1 MCYHTTDYR
10 QSETAVSVSGAV
22 PDLNGNDG
30 SGIRT
35 VLAGWSERAVCGN
48 ARPERP
54 VGNTKTTPRGN
65 SLVCDRKREIFPM
78 KRNTRQLISL
88 IVVFALIAAAYSCRM
103 LAKFDIG
110 GVYVNYIR
118 AALYL
123 LLFSLWGY
131 SLDRRIIQPQT
142 LHCLRLT
149 AALMLVWLVLRTL
162 KYEIVTDPTVARYIW
177 YLYYLRM
184 LFIPLLGVYIALFL
198 GKPQEIRLN
207 VRTGCLALVPAV
219 LFLSVITNDLHQQ
232 VFAFSGGVP
241 GGQDNSSFSHRPLYF
256 ACLVWMV
263 ACMVFS
269 LVRLLNKSR
278 IPGSG
283 KKNLAPFVTGCITV
297 LYGVLYLSG
306 LPAVRWWFGDMN
318 VMFCLL
324 FAAIYESCIHCRMIQ
339 SNTGYVELF
348 EATTL
353 AACIADSSGNIV
365 LRSHAACEDIACPEE
380 GTQVFRPD
388 GIRIS
393 SAPISGGYAV
403 WQDNVRPLT
412 ELRAKLSGNKAIIK
426 NNKEKLQEAYF
437 IQKKLYELTEKNRIY
452 DELEARYGKQINR
465 IGQLLKQCEDTGP
478 AEVQNLLKRILLLG
492 TYIKRGA
499 NLYFLGMEYELL
511 PQQELRLTVDE
522 AVRVMTV
529 CGTECSVVYRTT
541 KPMRSTEVMR
551 LFDLLKTVAE
561 MTINGLQSLFI
572 SVSDS
577 EMDLSVECTADLSF
591 IASSDI
597 TVRRE
602 DGLWLVR
609 TPIGG
614 CDDA

>member
-1 MCYHTTDYR
+1 MRKRTSGTTCR
-10 QSETAVSVSGAV
+10 KHK
-22 PDLNGNDG
+22 N
-30 SGIRT
+30 
-35 VLAGWSERAVCGN
+35 N
-48 ARPERP
+48 AKGE
-54 VGNTKTTPRGN
+54 

-177 YLYYLRM
+177 YLYYLPM

-207 VRTGCLALVPAV
+207 VRTGCLAIVPAV

-465 IGQLLKQCEDTGP
+465 IGQLLKQCEDTGA

-561 MTINGLQSLFI
+561 MTVNGLQSLFI

>member
-1 MCYHTTDYR
+1 
-10 QSETAVSVSGAV
+10 
-22 PDLNGNDG
+22 
-30 SGIRT
+30 
-35 VLAGWSERAVCGN
+35 
-48 ARPERP
+48 
-54 VGNTKTTPRGN
+54 
-65 SLVCDRKREIFPM
+65 M

-88 IVVFALIAAAYSCRM
+88 IVVFAIIAAAYSCRM

-177 YLYYLRM
+177 YLYYLPM
-184 LFIPLLGVYIALFL
+184 LFIPLLGVYIALSL

-269 LVRLLNKSR
+269 LVQLLNKSR

-324 FAAIYESCIHCRMIQ
+324 FAAIYESCIRCRMIQ

>member
-1 MCYHTTDYR
+1 
-10 QSETAVSVSGAV
+10 
-22 PDLNGNDG
+22 
-30 SGIRT
+30 
-35 VLAGWSERAVCGN
+35 
-48 ARPERP
+48 
-54 VGNTKTTPRGN
+54 
-65 SLVCDRKREIFPM
+65 M
-78 KRNTRQLISL
+78 KRNTRQLIPM
-88 IVVFALIAAAYSCRM
+88 IVVFTLIAAAYSCRM

-177 YLYYLRM
+177 YLYYLPM
-184 LFIPLLGVYIALFL
+184 LFIPLLGVYIALSL

-269 LVRLLNKSR
+269 LVQLLNKSR

-324 FAAIYESCIHCRMIQ
+324 FAAIYESCIRCRMIQ

>member
-1 MCYHTTDYR
+1 
-10 QSETAVSVSGAV
+10 
-22 PDLNGNDG
+22 
-30 SGIRT
+30 
-35 VLAGWSERAVCGN
+35 
-48 ARPERP
+48 
-54 VGNTKTTPRGN
+54 
-65 SLVCDRKREIFPM
+65 M

-177 YLYYLRM
+177 YLYYLPM

-207 VRTGCLALVPAV
+207 VRTGCLAIVPAV

-452 DELEARYGKQINR
+452 DELEERYGKQINR